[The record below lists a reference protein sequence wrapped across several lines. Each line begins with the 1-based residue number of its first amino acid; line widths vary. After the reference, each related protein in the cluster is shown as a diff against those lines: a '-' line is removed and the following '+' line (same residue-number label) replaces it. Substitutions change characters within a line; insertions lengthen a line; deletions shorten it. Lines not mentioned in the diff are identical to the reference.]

1 MRGFLLLTCLF
12 FFAAG
17 AVANDTT
24 LPFYKEIR
32 TFRQADSL
40 VFPAPRQILFI
51 GSSSFTKWKD
61 VGAYFPGHR
70 ILNRGF
76 GGSALTDL
84 IRYRYEVIY
93 PYDPCQIVIYCGE
106 NDFAA
111 SDTVTV
117 SMVVSRFK
125 QLIAL
130 IRARYPKVPV
140 AYVSM
145 KPSTA
150 RRKLL
155 PKYVEA
161 NQLIKKYLAS
171 LPATQY
177 VDVYQLMLNAA
188 GQPNGRLFGSDS
200 LHMNAN
206 GYTLWQKALKP
217 VLRKK

>member
-1 MRGFLLLTCLF
+1 
-12 FFAAG
+12 
-17 AVANDTT
+17 
-24 LPFYKEIR
+24 
-32 TFRQADSL
+32 
-40 VFPAPRQILFI
+40 
-51 GSSSFTKWKD
+51 
-61 VGAYFPGHR
+61 
-70 ILNRGF
+70 
-76 GGSALTDL
+76 
-84 IRYRYEVIY
+84 
-93 PYDPCQIVIYCGE
+93 
-106 NDFAA
+106 
-111 SDTVTV
+111 
-117 SMVVSRFK
+117 MVVSRFK

>member
-1 MRGFLLLTCLF
+1 MRGFLVLTCLF

-17 AVANDTT
+17 AAANDTT

-32 TFRQADSL
+32 AFRQADSL
-40 VFPAPRQILFI
+40 GFPAPRQILFI

-61 VGAYFPGHR
+61 AGAYFPGYR

-76 GGSALTDL
+76 GGSSLTDL

-93 PYDPCQIVIYCGE
+93 PYDPAQIVVYCGE

-125 QLIAL
+125 QLFGL
-130 IRARYPKVPV
+130 IRARYPKVPI

-145 KPSTA
+145 KPSPA
-150 RRKLL
+150 RRALL

-161 NQLIKKYLAS
+161 NKLIKNYLA
-171 LPATQY
+171 AQQAAQY
-177 VDVYQLMLNAA
+177 VDVFQAMLDAR
-188 GQPNGRLFGSDS
+188 GQPNASLFGSDS
-200 LHMNAN
+200 LHMNTL
-206 GYTLWQKALKP
+206 GYTLWQKQIQP
-217 VLRKK
+217 VLRK

>member
-1 MRGFLLLTCLF
+1 MRSFLPLLLCLNI
-12 FFAAG
+12 AAG
-17 AVANDTT
+17 AAASDTT

-32 TFRQADSL
+32 AFRQADSAS
-40 VFPAPRQILFI
+40 FPASRQILFI

-61 VGAYFPGHR
+61 VATYFPGYR

-76 GGSALTDL
+76 GGSTLQDL

-93 PYDPCQIVIYCGE
+93 PYNPSQIVIYCGE

-117 SMVVSRFK
+117 SEVVNRFK
-125 QLIAL
+125 RLFEL

-145 KPSTA
+145 KPSPA

-161 NQLIKKYLAS
+161 NQLIKKYLAGQPS
-171 LPATQY
+171 TQF
-177 VDVYQLMLNAA
+177 VDVFQPMMNAK
-188 GQPNGRLFGSDS
+188 GQPDGSLFGSDS
-200 LHMNAN
+200 LHMNAA
-206 GYTLWQKALKP
+206 GYALWQKALKP
-217 VLRKK
+217 VLKKK